1 MTKVKDASIIIL
13 IVFII
18 VSILYGIHMF
28 RYEFYVSSDGVTV
41 RYDRIT
47 NTQCMLST
55 YAKTADNQYY
65 ERVDDDYPRNALIDL
80 LELKESEEIVFGSPL
95 EKYKAMELCYFESY
109 K

>member
-1 MTKVKDASIIIL
+1 MTKIKDASIIIL
-13 IVFII
+13 VVFII

-28 RYEFYVSSDGVTV
+28 RYEFYKSSEGVTV

-47 NTQCMLST
+47 NTQCVVSS
-55 YAKTADNQYY
+55 YPNTADNQYY
-65 ERVDDDYPRNALIDL
+65 ERVDDVFPRSALIDL
-80 LELKESEEIVFGSPL
+80 LELKESEDL